1 MENPKNT
8 KSPIVPGPLNARRAP
23 KSRNGCLRCKA
34 KRLKCDER
42 KPECLQCTRKSAV
55 CPGYQT
61 KSLVWSTKHEK
72 LMRSEGG
79 MTTTF
84 LATSP
89 TTQSGVTF
97 PSTSAQNKCD
107 SSEEKI
113 IDHLESSANIN
124 NSQSP
129 EPRSR
134 SLSAISSS
142 SPLAMTSPND
152 DPNTVTDSLSA
163 IRQQL
168 HRSTVPDFLLH
179 LPTMLVEYY
188 FSYVCQIF
196 SSFDGT
202 LNPFR
207 STVGKLWDGSA
218 PIYYAIQSMAAA
230 YLANHFPRMLPVG
243 IQMQRETYRCLYQ
256 VQRDGLPSSENLD
269 KTLLTVLLVGQT
281 TAWHNPNDL
290 GLVHLKTAKRL
301 NRKRLEQ
308 QAMSPAVAIDI
319 RASRQNKFFE
329 QCIRYWD
336 MLAGFV
342 EDEDDELGAEF
353 EEIPQIVDV
362 SETSGEETQVFPHP
376 WMGVAPKAQILFA
389 HVGRL
394 IRRYRKVVARDAASV
409 NFLAIELGFDIE
421 YPEDSLAMSGILA
434 RSQSLEEEL
443 LAFEP
448 PLVSELVDAGDEN
461 TPVQQYITLAES
473 YRCAGLL
480 QLYRIFPALL
490 LARVPYSEN
499 TFEASTSKDSISQP
513 VFDFLPIPR
522 SQTADEFIVSL
533 AMHIVTLLGQLP
545 PSSGTRCLQPIVVIA
560 AAAEL
565 RFATS
570 VTMDAQSSSMPAS
583 SIFNSLNNREIDI
596 ATARRFVV
604 TRLQEFQLSLPAK
617 PIAKALELI
626 KETWERSDLGQDV
639 YWMDVMTD
647 MGCASIFG

>member
-8 KSPIVPGPLNARRAP
+8 KSPIVPGPSNARRAP

-499 TFEASTSKDSISQP
+499 NFEASTSKDSISQP

-570 VTMDAQSSSMPAS
+570 ATMDAQSSSMPAS

>member
-499 TFEASTSKDSISQP
+499 NFEASTSKDSISQP

-570 VTMDAQSSSMPAS
+570 ATMDAQSSSMPAS